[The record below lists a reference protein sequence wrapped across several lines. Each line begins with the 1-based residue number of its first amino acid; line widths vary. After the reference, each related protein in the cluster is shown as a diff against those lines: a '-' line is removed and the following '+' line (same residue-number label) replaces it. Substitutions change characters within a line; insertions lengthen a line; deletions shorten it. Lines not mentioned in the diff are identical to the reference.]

1 MKKKI
6 FINSSVLV
14 AVAML
19 ITFLVSALFMYQKLA
34 ENLQQQVQEEAVYL
48 SDIVDDVGTES
59 LESGLLSDFTGRVT
73 LVDAAGNVVF
83 DSYEDEDTMENHADR
98 PEIIQ
103 APLYHH

>member
-59 LESGLLSDFTGRVT
+59 LESGLLSDFYGTGN
-73 LVDAAGNVVF
+73 AGGRRGQRSVRF
-83 DSYEDEDTMENHADR
+83 
-98 PEIIQ
+98 
-103 APLYHH
+103 L